1 MIWNPEC
8 ETMPVKKR
16 EEVQLER
23 LKNVV
28 RLSYEKIPH
37 YRKKMEKVGVKPE
50 HVKSLKDLSKLP
62 FTLKD
67 DMRENYPFGLFTMPL
82 KDIVRIHS
90 SSGTTGKPTVVGYTR
105 NDIGVW
111 AEVMARAMACGGTTP
126 ESVVQNAYGYGMF
139 TGGLGIHYGAELMGA
154 TVLPVSG
161 GQTKRQLLYMMDLG
175 SDVLTCT
182 PSYAL
187 RIAEVA
193 AEEGIDISKCK
204 LRYGI
209 LGAEP
214 WTEAM
219 RTEIERKLPITATD
233 IYGLSEII
241 GPGVANECLEQ
252 DGAHIFDDHFLPEI
266 INAATGEPL
275 EDGQTGELVLTTLT
289 KEACPMIRYRTR
301 DITYLMRE
309 PCKCGRTHV
318 RMGRIAGR
326 TDDMLIIRGINVF
339 PSQIEH
345 VLLTIEG
352 TEPHYLIYVRRV
364 GTLDDME
371 IQVEISEAVFSDEVR
386 KLEALEK
393 KIEREIESTT
403 GIKAKVKLVEPKTI
417 QRFEGKARRVVDERK
432 I

>member
-16 EEVQLER
+16 EELQLER
-23 LKNVV
+23 LKNLV
-28 RLSYEKIPH
+28 RRCYEKILH
-37 YRKKMEKVGVKPE
+37 YRRKMEKVGIRPE
-50 HVKSLKDLSKLP
+50 HVRTLKDLAKLP
-62 FTLKD
+62 FMLKD
-67 DMRENYPFGLFTMPL
+67 DMRENYPFGLFTL
-82 KDIVRIHS
+82 GLRDVVRIHS

-111 AEVMARAMACGGTTP
+111 AEVMARAMACGGATP
-126 ESVVQNAYGYGMF
+126 DSVVQNAYGYGMF

-161 GQTKRQLLYMMDLG
+161 GQTKRQLLYITDLG
-175 SDVLTCT
+175 SEVLTCT

-193 AEEGIDISKCK
+193 EEEGVDLRKSKLK
-204 LRYGI
+204 YGI

-214 WTEAM
+214 WSEAM
-219 RTEIERKLPITATD
+219 RSEIERKLPITATD

-252 DGAHIFDDHFLPEI
+252 AGSHIFDDHFLPEI
-266 INAATGEPL
+266 IDPETGEPV
-275 EDGQTGELVLTTLT
+275 EEGQMGELVLTTLT

-301 DITYLMRE
+301 DITSLKRE

-318 RMGRIAGR
+318 RMGRITGR

-345 VLLTIEG
+345 VLLKIEE
-352 TEPHYLIYVRRV
+352 TQPHYLIYVRRV
-364 GTLDDME
+364 GALDDME
-371 IQVEISEAVFSDEVR
+371 IQVEVSEAIFSDEVR

-393 KIEREIESTT
+393 KIEREIEGTT
-403 GIKAKVKLVEPKTI
+403 GVKAKVKLVEPKTI
-417 QRFEGKARRVVDERK
+417 QRFEGKAKRVIDERK